1 MSNIVKDKLA
11 KNSQEID
18 ARRFYLGLAIAS
30 ALRLLL
36 ICLPIA
42 FWVDMNLYE
51 DWSLTLVQQG
61 FANFYN
67 YSTNCDYPPAYL
79 YVLWLIGKIYY
90 VFDPQLGHTNGVL
103 LMALI
108 KTPPVLAD
116 IGASFVIAQILKA
129 HLNPDKAYKMALLY
143 AFNPLIIFV
152 SAVWGQIDGI
162 ISFLMLVVFY
172 LAQQNYVVRAGLLIA
187 VMGIVKPQG
196 LFIAPF
202 LFLSQW
208 FRQAWWTW
216 VAIVGGSLA
225 LILALI
231 FPFYGIN
238 AHSLTTPFLLLYTRL
253 KDTADYYNFA
263 SVNAFNFWGW
273 ANWER
278 DYITFAGLS
287 YKVIGLILLGILI
300 LWLGIFLYRQ
310 RSLTEPLTAPF
321 IATFTAQSLAVTTL
335 LLGCFMLPTRMH
347 ERYMLYGLAFLVI
360 TVALIPTLKW
370 VYWGVTLTGAAN
382 VGYAYFRY
390 NYETLFYA
398 TPEVWLQSLVYI
410 MSTLNVI
417 LFLAILDHTFQ
428 VYSNES
434 SKTRV

>member
-129 HLNPDKAYKMALLY
+129 HITPDKAYKMSLLY

-287 YKVIGLILLGILI
+287 YKVIGLTLLGILI

-428 VYSNES
+428 VYSNEIEI
-434 SKTRV
+434 T

>member
-129 HLNPDKAYKMALLY
+129 HITPDKAYKMALLY

-287 YKVIGLILLGILI
+287 YKVIGLTLLGILI

>member
-129 HLNPDKAYKMALLY
+129 HITPDKAYKMALLY

-287 YKVIGLILLGILI
+287 YKVIGLTLLGILI

-428 VYSNES
+428 VYSNEIEI
-434 SKTRV
+434 T